1 MTAMAKQFIVVS
13 YDISDD
19 RRRRKVMK
27 AMEDFGRRVQY
38 SVFECTLQPAELE
51 KLKRRLKPWAKAPD
65 DSIRFYFIGAEDV
78 HRIQILGAGKVTEE
92 KVYFIQ

>member
-1 MTAMAKQFIVVS
+1 MTPATRQFLVVS

-27 AMEDFGRRVQY
+27 AMEDFGARVQF
-38 SVFECTLQPAELE
+38 SVFECRLLPSEIE
-51 KLKRRLKPWAKAPD
+51 KLKRRLRPYVHTAQ

-78 HRIQILGAGKVTEE
+78 GRIQVMGGGKVTEDRQFF
-92 KVYFIQ
+92 VI